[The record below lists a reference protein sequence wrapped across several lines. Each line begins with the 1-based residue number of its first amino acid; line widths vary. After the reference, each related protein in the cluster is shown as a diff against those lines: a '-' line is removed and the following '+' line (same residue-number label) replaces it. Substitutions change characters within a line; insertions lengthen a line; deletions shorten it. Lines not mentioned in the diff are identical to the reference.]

1 MNSSNGSGNSSTNV
15 SLSLGPENIVGAL
28 FVGLLMLATLFGN
41 FLVWASFITFRELRT
56 KCNYFIISLAVAD
69 IMVALLAMPFWFILQ
84 LEPDLKNYTM
94 LDSRSMQFWS
104 CIDILCGTAS
114 IMNLL
119 AVSADRHLA
128 ITAPYKYHEFLTSLR
143 AIFIIC
149 FVWVYAITISLLNLA
164 KGIIPD
170 KGYHYLVS
178 TTSLILPLAAMVIM
192 YARIYM
198 VARRQARIINLH
210 QNYKTDIKAAKTI
223 AVVIGAFVVCWL
235 PFFVTIIGYAVDSNF
250 INDPHF
256 KVLRAIKWM
265 EYLNSCLNPIIYC
278 CLNRTYRGAF
288 IRLFKR
294 WRKSSMRLFFSNY
307 AETTEDDNFNTTL
320 TRTTQKSSMLEKA
333 GEDSC
338 NNQLNHVNENGNI
351 KTELIASN
359 GNGVHKQTQV

>member
-1 MNSSNGSGNSSTNV
+1 MSSNEMSNSSTNFTA
-15 SLSLGPENIVGAL
+15 LSLGPENIVGAI

-84 LEPDLKNYTM
+84 LEPDLKNYKM
-94 LDSRSMQFWS
+94 LDRRSMQFWN

-119 AVSADRHLA
+119 AVSSDRHIA
-128 ITAPYKYHEFLTSLR
+128 ITAPYKYHQFLTSFR
-143 AIFIIC
+143 AILIIC
-149 FVWVYAITISLLNLA
+149 FVWIYAVTISLLN
-164 KGIIPD
+164 IVRHEIPNS
-170 KGYHYLVS
+170 GYHYLVS
-178 TTSLILPLAAMVIM
+178 TASLILPLVAMIIM
-192 YARIYM
+192 YTRIYM
-198 VARRQARIINLH
+198 VARRQSRMINIH

-235 PFFVTIIGYAVDSNF
+235 PFFVTIIGYAVDRNF
-250 INDPHF
+250 IEDPHF
-256 KVLRAIKWM
+256 RVFRAIKWM

-288 IRLFKR
+288 KRLFKR
-294 WRKSSMRLFFSNY
+294 WRKGFLSLFFSKY
-307 AETTEDDNFNTTL
+307 QETNEDDNSNTTV
-320 TRTTQKSSMLEKA
+320 TKTQKTLMLGKSS
-333 GEDSC
+333 EDSS
-338 NNQLNHVNENGNI
+338 NNVNYQNENGNI
-351 KTELIASN
+351 KTELLASN